1 MSERRLQAID
11 LCCGAGGWACA
22 ARGLPIDIIMA
33 VDWWEP
39 ACLTYRLNHPA
50 TQVIRADIKHPPFN
64 PVTLRGKIDLVVG
77 GIPCEWLSNYRGWSD
92 QSRVKPEEIATERAL
107 LDSVLAIVLAIAPRY
122 WCLEDVK
129 GIVRELPP
137 MTPYTEIDAA
147 KYSGQR
153 RKRVYVGEF
162 PHPSPPPADAR
173 HKTLGHY
180 IRPGPYRV
188 GRRLSGREP
197 ATARTFSQS
206 TFLAAYPGKKA
217 PTVCNYGSRR
227 DSELGLMDDRV
238 PGGVRQL
245 EWQEGSA
252 LQGYPGDYVFWGS
265 PTDVSVMVARSI
277 QIDTGRAILEGIC
290 RDFATRTDEEV
301 AA

>member
-1 MSERRLQAID
+1 MSERRLKAID
-11 LCCGAGGWACA
+11 LCCGSGGWAIA
-22 ARGLPIDIIMA
+22 ARGLPIDIVMA

-39 ACLTYRLNHPA
+39 ACRTYQLNHPK
-50 TQVIRADIKHPPFN
+50 TRVIRADLKHPPFN
-64 PVTLRGKIDLVVG
+64 AMALRGKIDLIVG
-77 GIPCEWLSNYRGWSD
+77 GIPCGWLSKYRDWSER
-92 QSRVKPEEIATERAL
+92 SKVKPQEVEAERAL
-107 LDSVLAIVLAIAPRY
+107 LDSVLGIVRDIAPRY
-122 WCLEDVK
+122 WSLEDVK

-137 MTPYTEIDAA
+137 MTPWVEFDAA

-162 PHPSPPPADAR
+162 PSPLPPDKSAR
-173 HKTLGHY
+173 QKTLSDY
-180 IRPGPYRV
+180 LRPGPHRI

-197 ATARTFSQS
+197 ATARTFTRS
-206 TFLAAYPGKKA
+206 TFLAAFPDKKA

-238 PGGVRQL
+238 PGGVRQM
-245 EWQEGSA
+245 EWQEGAA
-252 LQGYPGDYVFWGS
+252 LQGYPDDYLFWGS

-277 QIDTGRAILEGIC
+277 QIDTGRAILGGIC
-290 RDFATRTDEEV
+290 RDFMRRSQEV